1 MVSKADAV
9 MFVAPE
15 YNHGL
20 SAVQKNA
27 IDWLYSEWNA
37 KVVAYVV
44 YGWHAGV
51 HTLAQLQEIS
61 TVVKWKPIDKVVAL
75 QFTRDIAT
83 DGSLIATEE
92 VRGEIVAA
100 VDQLVQAM

>member
-61 TVVKWKPIDKVVAL
+61 TVVKWKPIDKVVAS
-75 QFTRDIAT
+75 
-83 DGSLIATEE
+83 SLLVILPPTVVLLRQKRFG
-92 VRGEIVAA
+92 VR
-100 VDQLVQAM
+100 LSLPWTN